1 LGINSW
7 EGWMM
12 NKSFVILFLGILLF
26 SSVFGLGIT
35 PARTTMDFKEGL
47 KRSVEFEVLNPAGK
61 NMNVIF
67 SVQGELAKYIILPS
81 REASLSPSE
90 RSKTFNYEITMPNE
104 LTPGLHTAEVFI
116 MEVPSGAEMG
126 TTQVL
131 ATLAVV
137 TQLHVH
143 VPYPGK
149 YAIANMV
156 IYNANQDEEV
166 TFVFPVISAGEFDL
180 TSVRANVDIF
190 NKMGEK
196 VDSFSTNTINVPSGQ
211 KKEIVH
217 NWKAKVPIGEYLAKA
232 TLIYDEGVLNFE
244 GAFSVGSKELELK
257 EIVARNFRLGEIAKL
272 EMLVENKWSELISGA
287 YIETKIKND
296 RGDIVSK
303 FQSPSQ
309 SIEPLSKNIFNSYWD
324 TAGVRVG
331 TYDAEVT
338 IHYADK
344 ISNNNL
350 KFKVDNNELTIIGL
364 GYVVSAEKSGG
375 RDALVTVLV
384 VVIALLVL
392 INILWFMI
400 IRKRLKKK

>member
-1 LGINSW
+1 
-7 EGWMM
+7 MM

-26 SSVFGLGIT
+26 SSVFGLGVT

-90 RSKTFNYEITMPNE
+90 RSKTFSYEITMPNE

-190 NKMGEK
+190 NKLGEK
-196 VDSFSTNTINVPSGQ
+196 VDSFSTSTINVPSGQ

-309 SIEPLSKNIFNSYWD
+309 NIEPLSKNIFNSYWD

-375 RDALVTVLV
+375 RDTLVTVLV